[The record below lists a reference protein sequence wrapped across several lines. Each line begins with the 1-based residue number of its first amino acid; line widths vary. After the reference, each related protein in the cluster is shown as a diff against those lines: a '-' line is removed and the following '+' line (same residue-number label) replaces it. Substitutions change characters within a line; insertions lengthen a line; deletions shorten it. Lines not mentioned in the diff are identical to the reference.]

1 MLERINVLKK
11 EIERLRLL
19 AGKCD
24 RDIAQQFIALAD
36 EMLVNDSTLDAFR
49 QKVAALLDRLGR

>member
-19 AGKCD
+19 ARQCD
-24 RDIAQQFIALAD
+24 RDIGAKFLELAD
-36 EMLVNDSTLDAFR
+36 EMQTVVTEMERLEAAKADLND
-49 QKVAALLDRLGR
+49 